1 MGIKILICRGGEDSE
16 WTESLCVRAEER
28 ERGERKRESIAFVC
42 LLLDEIG
49 DAVRRKNST
58 FSVHL

>member
-1 MGIKILICRGGEDSE
+1 M
-16 WTESLCVRAEER
+16 CVRKR
-28 ERGERKRESIAFVC
+28 EKGERESIAFVC